1 MGQCLLQHNKV
12 WRSWFG
18 SISEYGSR
26 RTLNHKIH
34 IQFGSGS
41 KTIFCVTCVKKT
53 CTKLLMSEFMS
64 MRSPLEAQNGIIRL
78 FFILHLCAQFNA
90 FNGMHLTQIWDKER
104 CSCRCRAEE
113 WKECNT
119 GFSYDG
125 VYTCQCLPGTLST
138 RVGNSIIGYSIE
150 SLIFCDKKIDWILKK
165 IELLQSIFFKD
176 RRDQFAHGLSFLK
189 IEGIDLLTV
198 NIFKRSRGS
207 IRTILIFVKDRGDR
221 FTHGRSF

>member
-1 MGQCLLQHNKV
+1 
-12 WRSWFG
+12 
-18 SISEYGSR
+18 
-26 RTLNHKIH
+26 
-34 IQFGSGS
+34 
-41 KTIFCVTCVKKT
+41 
-53 CTKLLMSEFMS
+53 MSEFMS

-176 RRDQFAHGLSFLK
+176 RRDRFAHGRSFLK
-189 IEGIDLLTV
+189 IEGIDSLTV
-198 NIFKRSRGS
+198 DLFKRSRGS
-207 IRTILIFVKDRGDR
+207 IRSISIFCKDRGDR
-221 FTHGRSF
+221 FTHGQSF